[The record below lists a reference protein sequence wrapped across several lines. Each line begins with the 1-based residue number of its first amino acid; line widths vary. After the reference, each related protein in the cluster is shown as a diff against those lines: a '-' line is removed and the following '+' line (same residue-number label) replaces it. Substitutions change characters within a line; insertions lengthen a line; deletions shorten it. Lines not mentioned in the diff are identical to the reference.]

1 MYEEEEVTYAFYFLD
16 LKLKIDSIR
25 SLISSHNVTVMFSL
39 PSDTTIRHATI
50 MFLVPSSTTIEIACF
65 K

>member
-25 SLISSHNVTVMFSL
+25 ALISSHNVTVMFSL
-39 PSDTTIRHATI
+39 LSDTTTRHATI